1 MTLAKRDARIELLW
15 KHQPA
20 TQKRLHAIADQMAK
34 ATEKMVLTQT
44 KKEWYVR
51 QLEIALADVLAI
63 GKQLEE
69 LHGLEPIWKK

>member
-1 MTLAKRDARIELLW
+1 MAKRDARIERLW
-15 KHQPA
+15 KHQQA
-20 TQKRLHAIADQMAK
+20 TQKRLQAIADQMAK

-63 GKQLEE
+63 GKQLEV
-69 LHGLEPIWKK
+69 LHRLEPIWKK

>member
-1 MTLAKRDARIELLW
+1 VEA
-15 KHQPA
+15 PA
-20 TQKRLHAIADQMAK
+20 GNPEK
-34 ATEKMVLTQT
+34 APRHYRSNGEGDRKDGAQT

-69 LHGLEPIWKK
+69 LHGPEPIWKK